1 MSDRGGHG
9 HETPISHLQ
18 HSLDELVSL
27 EHRLVARVREKRVN
41 RDVNRMHDDSLTV
54 GQRIADGVA
63 TTMGSWRFIIIQSVI
78 LLVWIVLNVTAAVQQ
93 WDPYPFILLN
103 LALSFQAAYAAPI
116 IMMSQNRQE
125 ARDRMR
131 AELDLETDLKAE
143 TLIEELHGNVEELRI
158 TRWAQLLEIQQRQ
171 IEMLTSLVQELVKE
185 HGELTRIE
193 TPDHVR
199 IDITPASRSDAS
211 D

>member
-1 MSDRGGHG
+1 MSGESAASTSPIQHG
-9 HETPISHLQ
+9 LG
-18 HSLDELVSL
+18 ELISL
-27 EHRLVARVREKRVN
+27 EHRLVARIREKRAK
-41 RDVNRMHDDSLTV
+41 RDVNRLHDESLTL

-63 TTMGSWRFIIIQSVI
+63 STMGSWRFIIIQSII
-78 LLVWIVLNVTAAVQQ
+78 LLIWIVLNVVAIIQQ

-158 TRWAQLLEIQQRQ
+158 TRWAQLLEIQQHQ
-171 IEMLTSLVQELVKE
+171 VEMLTSLVHELVKE
-185 HGELTRIE
+185 HAEVAHLDRPDAVTMAEAGVAPEPG
-193 TPDHVR
+193 TPG
-199 IDITPASRSDAS
+199 
-211 D
+211 